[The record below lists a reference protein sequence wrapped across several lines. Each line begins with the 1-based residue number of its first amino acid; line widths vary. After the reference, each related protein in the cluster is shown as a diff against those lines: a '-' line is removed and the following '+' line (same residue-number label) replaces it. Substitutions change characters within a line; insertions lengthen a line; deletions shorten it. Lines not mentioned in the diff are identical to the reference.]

1 MPIKI
6 VPNIIQCK
14 YKQIMNKIQ
23 HFPRKS
29 GENRQGIFLF
39 LGGGQDSFFLLFFG
53 FCPRFFVPPLFCDFQ
68 VGVFLFL
75 LLFGFGNT
83 FYIGKNCTVTKK
95 KSYGILKSNKNRK
108 GDLYAHNER
117 NPGATAAKARPLA
130 LLLWLWYVSFTYRRH
145 HPALALYSLFS
156 GVFQYLLQGCHHRFA
171 LFPLPNT
178 RMHPLFRLPPAKA
191 NRRSK

>member
-6 VPNIIQCK
+6 VSNIIQCK

-39 LGGGQDSFFLLFFG
+39 QEAGKTAFFFSLGFALVFSFSI
-53 FCPRFFVPPLFCDFQ
+53 CFCDFQ
-68 VGVFLFL
+68 VGVFLPL
-75 LLFGFGNT
+75 LLFGFENT

-145 HPALALYSLFS
+145 HPTLALYSLFS
-156 GVFQYLLQGCHHRFA
+156 GVFQYLLQGRHHRFA
-171 LFPLPNT
+171 LFPLPDT
-178 RMHPLFRLPPAKA
+178 RMHPLFGLPPAKA